1 MPSEQ
6 KHFFCDEK
14 PTTLKK
20 DYNVEDI
27 IVIDAVESEEPRV
40 LEDNFPYELKNVKVD
55 LPKISIPD
63 EALLTHEVDVYRQLL
78 ENKPQTARKSVCKEK
93 ADESPLNCLE
103 ECNLWHRPNIGY
115 EEEGMKMSAKILN
128 FSCTKCRDNVRY
140 SPNDLQKHF
149 QLLHCGELPLYPC
162 EMCSFS
168 ANDFQ
173 SFKQHRLIHRS
184 TLVKCD
190 ICNDENV
197 YTLLDL
203 TKHFTVNHCV
213 NGNFQ
218 CEKCKFSTKDVGT
231 FVQHIHRHNEIHYK
245 CSKCHHISFTKGEFQ
260 QHLFVHSTTVP
271 FSCQYCNYSAA
282 GKDQLLKHVIAL
294 HKDQLYAK
302 DKLEKEK
309 CEKRIVKTTAGLKLI
324 LRRYKIGTSRKTLWR
339 QKKESN
345 GNDSYVEKNTQVLKN
360 NKIQIKSEEQSNI
373 WEHLNEEKDEIIHIE
388 KQSQKQDESE
398 SETRNLL
405 PTSQCSRPEEGSSSG
420 FGLLKN
426 AIHGPTVLMMK
437 NNKISV
443 PANYSAKFMGF
454 KMVDGKQH
462 IVIKLLPTNKSNS
475 CSPGLQPD
483 ITKDNTTDLQ
493 HHTAETTGLSTG
505 ATLHTS
511 DLNNTICTNTS
522 NPLSFSTPL
531 FSGNATLEK
540 EKAVLAQAR
549 SKSQTVVG
557 AEKSTPHLSTN
568 SELTAA
574 PLNLTT
580 KIRISN
586 NVEAWGS
593 CVTQSHP
600 QVLCAT
606 VKNPVNLESVEV
618 NSVEPKAQYSGMLNN
633 SSINDLNYMP
643 SCNQG
648 SLPFHNYSKM
658 DVLDNSCSI
667 SVTACE
673 NSEESSSSK
682 TAVHQ
687 YNLRSEAVLP
697 SVGRNT
703 NPDLHQTSPSKI
715 CQTYCPLNS
724 KDTFEPLK
732 NQREVDTEILE
743 TVQNMDTQNPHTNI
757 NQDLE
762 NVAEKSDWEDV
773 SSADSFTMPKIT
785 SVFSLQSEQASD
797 FLSPEEN
804 RLLQDVLNEKSSV
817 EKGSDMTPNK
827 GIQLHDEPL
836 LKNEGK
842 SDITE
847 CFKGSG
853 GPYTLPI
860 SSKNVGVGVHT
871 KGLSASNCTTN
882 AEMDCEK
889 EKQVLPTPNDLGDFE
904 KIPRIA
910 GVGTLVKTQSDTI
923 ITQQLVKDKIQATP
937 ENSNGVGSFH
947 VLSPP
952 INSEP
957 KKTILVQSSP
967 KGFIL
972 PLHLASK
979 SGLQLVSGRS
989 LSSANPPGIYMTQ
1002 GVPSSLL
1009 LNKKPGMILRLS
1021 NGVLG
1026 SVTNIT
1032 GERSQIF
1039 GAAAAKEHDKTPS
1052 VRAELKKDSPAS
1064 IICPSTLESRPE
1076 MTVSSE
1082 NSVPFKGS
1090 YIIRNPAESSV
1101 NRISSQNT
1109 LPGCQGTKSHTL
1121 GSVKQPSEAQ
1131 QKQSLYALLPD
1142 GRQAVLLRCVT
1153 PNKSQ
1158 IGPSDLLQNGT
1169 YDHQNHQPKKTGA
1182 TQQKILLKIIKN
1194 PACDISQSVN
1204 SPKSSLQL
1212 DIIQS
1217 HQTSIA
1223 KEKQPVSSSNAL
1235 LLTDRLMPA
1244 NATIATST
1252 AICPIPPQGTV
1263 CTTNH
1268 PETQLL
1274 RCQTDRSSG
1283 SGFSNR
1289 KSTRRQI
1296 SQIKTHIRHKAS
1308 EPMITYKNRNFGPK
1322 WRGNLEEWPR
1332 KKVMLHRKSKR
1343 KTKSEDFHDTFDL
1356 YRPRFPKDTIRTLRL
1371 FPFSSTQLVKCPR
1384 RNQPVVVLN
1393 HPDAD
1398 APEVVNV
1405 MKTIAKFKGHV
1416 LKVSLSKRTIQ
1427 ALLEPAYCNISKAIT
1442 DDFSAK
1448 RHKVLKPVKERFVLK
1463 LTLKKTSKNNYQI
1476 VKTTSDNTLK
1486 AKFNCWYCGRI
1497 FDNQDAWV
1505 GHGQRHL
1512 MEATRDWH
1520 MLE

>member
-6 KHFFCDEK
+6 KHFFCDGK
-14 PTTLKK
+14 LTTLEK
-20 DYNVEDI
+20 DYDVKDI
-27 IVIDAVESEEPRV
+27 VVINSVESEEPRI
-40 LEDNFPYELKNVKVD
+40 LEDNFELKNVKVH
-55 LPKISIPD
+55 LPKISVPN
-63 EALLTHEVDVYRQLL
+63 EALLTHEVDIYRQLF
-78 ENKPQTARKSVCKEK
+78 ENKPQTARKSVSKEK
-93 ADESPLNCLE
+93 VDESPLNDLK
-103 ECNLWHRPNIGY
+103 ECNLWHRPNVGY

-128 FSCTKCRDNVRY
+128 FSCTKCRDNIRY

-190 ICNDENV
+190 ICNDETV

-231 FVQHIHRHNEIHYK
+231 FVQHIHRHNDIHYK

-260 QHLFVHSTTVP
+260 QHLFVHSTTFP
-271 FSCQYCNYSAA
+271 FSCQYCKYSAA
-282 GKDQLLKHVIAL
+282 GKDQLLKHMLAL

-309 CEKRIVKTTAGLKLI
+309 CEKRIVKTTSGLKLI

-360 NKIQIKSEEQSNI
+360 ANKIQIKSEEQSNV
-373 WEHLNEEKDEIIHIE
+373 WEHLNEEKDETMYIE
-388 KQSQKQDESE
+388 KRSQKQDTPE

-405 PTSQCSRPEEGSSSG
+405 PTSQCSKPEEGSSSG
-420 FGLLKN
+420 FGFLKN
-426 AIHGPTVLMMK
+426 VIHGPTVLMMK

-462 IVIKLLPTNKSNS
+462 IVIKILPTNKSSS
-475 CSPGLQPD
+475 CSPGLQPE

-493 HHTAETTGLSTG
+493 HQKAKTTGLSSG
-505 ATLHTS
+505 ATLHIS
-511 DLNNTICTNTS
+511 DLNNTICTSTS
-522 NPLSFSTPL
+522 NPLSFPTPL
-531 FSGNATLEK
+531 FSGNTTLEK
-540 EKAVLAQAR
+540 EKAVMAQAR
-549 SKSQTVVG
+549 GKSQIVG

-580 KIRISN
+580 KLRISN
-586 NVEAWGS
+586 NVGACGS
-593 CVTQSHP
+593 CVTQNHP

-606 VKNPVNLESVEV
+606 GKNPVNLESIEIK
-618 NSVEPKAQYSGMLNN
+618 SVEPKAQHSGMLNN

-643 SCNQG
+643 SSNQG
-648 SLPFHNYSKM
+648 TLPFHNYSKM
-658 DVLDNSCSI
+658 DILDNSCSI
-667 SVTACE
+667 SVTAHE

-682 TAVHQ
+682 TAIHQ
-687 YNLRSEAVLP
+687 YRSRSESVSS

-703 NPDLHQTSPSKI
+703 NPDLHQPFPSKI
-715 CQTYCPLNS
+715 CQTYCPSNT
-724 KDTFEPLK
+724 KDIFEPLK
-732 NQREVDTEILE
+732 NHCEFDAEILE
-743 TVQNMDTQNPHTNI
+743 TGQNINVQNPDANTNQN
-757 NQDLE
+757 LG
-762 NVAEKSDWEDV
+762 NVAEKSDWKDDTC
-773 SSADSFTMPKIT
+773 ADSFTMPKIT
-785 SVFSLQSEQASD
+785 SVFSLQSKQASD

-804 RLLQDVLNEKSSV
+804 QLLQDVLKENSNVGKD
-817 EKGSDMTPNK
+817 SDTKPNK
-827 GIQLHDEPL
+827 VIQLYDEPL
-836 LKNEGK
+836 LRNEGK
-842 SDITE
+842 MNITE
-847 CFKGSG
+847 YFKDSET
-853 GPYTLPI
+853 PCTLPI
-860 SSKNVGVGVHT
+860 SSSNVGTGVHT
-871 KGLSASNCTTN
+871 EYLSASNCTTN
-882 AEMDCEK
+882 KEIGGGK
-889 EKQVLPTPNDLGDFE
+889 EKQVLSVPNDLGDFE
-904 KIPRIA
+904 KIPRTA
-910 GVGTLVKTQSDTI
+910 GFDTLVKTHSD
-923 ITQQLVKDKIQATP
+923 TQQLIKSKVQATS
-937 ENSNGVGSFH
+937 ENSNGLGSFH
-947 VLSPP
+947 VLSPS

-957 KKTILVQSSP
+957 PKTILVQSSP

-989 LSSANPPGIYMTQ
+989 LSSTNPPGIYMAQ
-1002 GVPSSLL
+1002 GVSSSLL
-1009 LNKKPGMILRLS
+1009 LNKKPGVVLRLS

-1026 SVTNIT
+1026 SVANIT
-1032 GERSQIF
+1032 GENSQVF
-1039 GAAAAKEHDKTPS
+1039 GGAAAKEQDKIPS
-1052 VRAELKKDSPAS
+1052 VRTELKKDSSAN
-1064 IICPSTLESRPE
+1064 IIRPSTFDSRPD
-1076 MTVSSE
+1076 MTINSE
-1082 NSVPFKGS
+1082 NSMSLKAS
-1090 YIIRNPAESSV
+1090 YFIRNSAEPSG
-1101 NRISSQNT
+1101 NRISPQNT
-1109 LPGCQGTKSHTL
+1109 LPGYQGTNLHTMD
-1121 GSVKQPSEAQ
+1121 SVKQPSEAQ

-1158 IGPSDLLQNGT
+1158 IGPSDLLQNST
-1169 YDHQNHQPKKTGA
+1169 YELQNHQPKKTGA

-1194 PACDISQSVN
+1194 PAFDN
-1204 SPKSSLQL
+1204 GPPGKSPKSSLQL
-1212 DIIQS
+1212 DIIRS
-1217 HQTSIA
+1217 HQTSTA
-1223 KEKQPVSSSNAL
+1223 MEKQPASSSDAL
-1235 LLTDRLMPA
+1235 LLKNRLMP
-1244 NATIATST
+1244 ATST
-1252 AICPIPPQGTV
+1252 AICSIPPQGTV
-1263 CTTNH
+1263 GTTSP
-1268 PETQLL
+1268 PETELL
-1274 RCQTDRSSG
+1274 KCQTEG
-1283 SGFSNR
+1283 SFGSDFSNR
-1289 KSTRRQI
+1289 KSTRRKI
-1296 SQIKTHIRHKAS
+1296 SKTKTHVRHKSS
-1308 EPMITYKNRNFGPK
+1308 EPMITCKNRNFGPK
-1322 WRGNLEEWPR
+1322 WRGNFQEWPR

-1343 KTKSEDFHDTFDL
+1343 KTKPEDFHDVLDL
-1356 YRPRFPKDTIRTLRL
+1356 YRPRFPKDTVRTLRL

-1405 MKTIAKFKGHV
+1405 MKSIAKFKGHV

-1427 ALLEPAYCNISKAIT
+1427 ALLEPACCNFSKAIS

-1486 AKFNCWYCGRI
+1486 AKFNCWYCGRV

>member
-6 KHFFCDEK
+6 KHFCCDEK
-14 PTTLKK
+14 PTTLEK
-20 DYNVEDI
+20 DYDVEDI
-27 IVIDAVESEEPRV
+27 IVIDAVESEEPRI
-40 LEDNFPYELKNVKVD
+40 LEDNFPFELKNVKVD

-63 EALLTHEVDVYRQLL
+63 EALLTHEVDIYRQLF
-78 ENKPQTARKSVCKEK
+78 ESKPQTARKSVGKEK
-93 ADESPLNCLE
+93 VEESPLNCIE
-103 ECNLWHRPNIGY
+103 ECNLWHKPNIGY

-190 ICNDENV
+190 VCNDENV
-197 YTLLDL
+197 YSLLDL
-203 TKHFTVNHCV
+203 TKHFSIKHCV

-260 QHLFVHSTTVP
+260 QHLFVHSTTFP

-309 CEKRIVKTTAGLKLI
+309 CENRIVKTTAGLKLI

-339 QKKESN
+339 QKKENS
-345 GNDSYVEKNTQVLKN
+345 GNDNYVEKNTQVLKN
-360 NKIQIKSEEQSNI
+360 INKIQIKSEEQNNVG
-373 WEHLNEEKDEIIHIE
+373 EHLNEDKDEIVHIE
-388 KQSQKQDESE
+388 KQTQKQDESE

-405 PTSQCSRPEEGSSSG
+405 PTGQCSRPEEGSSSS
-420 FGLLKN
+420 FGVLKN
-426 AIHGPTVLMMK
+426 AIQGPTVLMMK

-462 IVIKLLPTNKSNS
+462 IVIKLLPTNKLNS

-505 ATLHTS
+505 IATS
-511 DLNNTICTNTS
+511 
-522 NPLSFSTPL
+522 
-531 FSGNATLEK
+531 EK
-540 EKAVLAQAR
+540 EKAALAQAR
-549 SKSQTVVG
+549 NKSQTVG
-557 AEKSTPHLSTN
+557 AEKSTPHLSAN

-580 KIRISN
+580 KVRISN
-586 NVEAWGS
+586 NVGAWAS

-606 VKNPVNLESVEV
+606 VKNAANLESVEV
-618 NSVEPKAQYSGMLNN
+618 SSVESKAQHSGMLNN
-633 SSINDLNYMP
+633 SSINDLSYVP
-643 SCNQG
+643 SFNQG

-658 DVLDNSCSI
+658 DIFDNSCSV
-667 SVTACE
+667 SVTAHK
-673 NSEESSSSK
+673 NSEDSSSSK
-682 TAVHQ
+682 TAIHQ
-687 YNLRSEAVLP
+687 YSLRSESDLS
-697 SVGRNT
+697 SVGKKT
-703 NPDLHQTSPSKI
+703 NPNLHQTSPSKI
-715 CQTYCPLNS
+715 CQTCCSLNT
-724 KDTFEPLK
+724 KDTFESLK
-732 NQREVDTEILE
+732 NQCEVDREMLE
-743 TVQNMDTQNPHTNI
+743 TVQNIDTPNLHTNI

-773 SSADSFTMPKIT
+773 SSSDSFTMPKIT

-804 RLLQDVLNEKSSV
+804 QLLQDVLNEKSSV
-817 EKGSDMTPNK
+817 EKDSDMMPSK
-827 GIQLHDEPL
+827 RAQLHDEPF
-836 LKNEGK
+836 LKNEEK
-842 SDITE
+842 SNITE
-847 CFKGSG
+847 CCKGSE
-853 GPYTLPI
+853 GPCTLPI
-860 SSKNVGVGVHT
+860 LSSNMDFGVHT
-871 KGLSASNCTTN
+871 KDLGASNCTTN
-882 AEMDCEK
+882 MEIDCGK
-889 EKQVLPTPNDLGDFE
+889 EKQVLSTPNDLGDFE

-910 GVGTLVKTQSDTI
+910 SVGTLVKTHSDG

-937 ENSNGVGSFH
+937 ENSNGLGSFH
-947 VLSPP
+947 VQSPP
-952 INSEP
+952 INPEP

-989 LSSANPPGIYMTQ
+989 LSSTNPPGIYMTQ

-1009 LNKKPGMILRLS
+1009 LNKKPGMILRIS

-1032 GERSQIF
+1032 GESSQVF
-1039 GAAAAKEHDKTPS
+1039 GGAAAKEHDRIP
-1052 VRAELKKDSPAS
+1052 VRAELKKDNPAS
-1064 IICPSTLESRPE
+1064 IICPSTFDSRPE

-1090 YIIRNPAESSV
+1090 YIIRNPVESSF
-1101 NRISSQNT
+1101 NRISSQN
-1109 LPGCQGTKSHTL
+1109 LQPGCQGTISRTL
-1121 GSVKQPSEAQ
+1121 GSVKQPTDTQ

-1142 GRQAVLLRCVT
+1142 GRQAVLLRCIA

-1158 IGPSDLLQNGT
+1158 VGPSDLSQSST
-1169 YDHQNHQPKKTGA
+1169 YNLQNHQPKKTGA

-1194 PACDISQSVN
+1194 PAFDNSQSVN

-1212 DIIQS
+1212 DIIQP

-1223 KEKQPVSSSNAL
+1223 KEKQPVSSSDAL

-1244 NATIATST
+1244 TATIATST
-1252 AICPIPPQGTV
+1252 TICPVPTQGTG
-1263 CTTNH
+1263 CTTNQ

-1274 RCQTDRSSG
+1274 RCQTDCSFR

-1296 SQIKTHIRHKAS
+1296 SKIKTHIRHKTS

-1322 WRGNLEEWPR
+1322 WRGNFQEWPR

-1343 KTKSEDFHDTFDL
+1343 KTKSEDFRNTFDL
-1356 YRPRFPKDTIRTLRL
+1356 YRPRFPKHIVRTLRL

-1442 DDFSAK
+1442 VDFSAK

>member
-6 KHFFCDEK
+6 KHFLRDEK
-14 PTTLKK
+14 PTTLGKNY
-20 DYNVEDI
+20 DVEDL
-27 IVIDAVESEEPRV
+27 IVIDAVESEEPRI

-63 EALLTHEVDVYRQLL
+63 ETLLTREVEIYKQLF
-78 ENKPQTARKSVCKEK
+78 ESKPQTARKSVGKEK
-93 ADESPLNCLE
+93 VDENPLNCLE

-128 FSCTKCRDNVRY
+128 FSCTKCRDNIRY

-190 ICNDENV
+190 ICNDDNV

-231 FVQHIHRHNEIHYK
+231 FVQHIHRHNESHYK

-260 QHLFVHSTTVP
+260 QHLFVHSTTFP
-271 FSCQYCNYSAA
+271 LSCQYCNYSAA
-282 GKDQLLKHVIAL
+282 GKDQLLKHVVAL
-294 HKDQLYAK
+294 HKDQLYVK

-309 CEKRIVKTTAGLKLI
+309 CEKNLVQTTAGLKLI

-339 QKKESN
+339 QKKENN
-345 GNDSYVEKNTQVLKN
+345 GNDGCIEKNTQVLKN
-360 NKIQIKSEEQSNI
+360 INKIQIKSEEQNNT
-373 WEHLNEEKDEIIHIE
+373 WEHLNEEKDEVIHIE
-388 KQSQKQDESE
+388 KPSPKQDESE

-405 PTSQCSRPEEGSSSG
+405 PTSQYSRPEEEGSSSG
-420 FGLLKN
+420 FGVFKN
-426 AIHGPTVLMMK
+426 IIHGPTVLMMK

-443 PANYSAKFMGF
+443 PANCSAKFMGF

-462 IVIKLLPTNKSNS
+462 IVIKLLPTNKLNS
-475 CSPGLQPD
+475 CSSSLQPD
-483 ITKDNTTDLQ
+483 IIKDNTTDLQ

-511 DLNNTICTNTS
+511 NLNNTICTNTS

-540 EKAVLAQAR
+540 EKTVLSKAR
-549 SKSQTVVG
+549 SKSQTG
-557 AEKSTPHLSTN
+557 DAEKSTTHLSAN
-568 SELTAA
+568 SELTAT

-580 KIRISN
+580 KVRISN
-586 NVEAWGS
+586 NVGAWGS

-606 VKNPVNLESVEV
+606 VKKPVNLESVEV
-618 NSVEPKAQYSGMLNN
+618 NSNEPKAQHSEMLNN
-633 SSINDLNYMP
+633 SSINGLSYMP
-643 SCNQG
+643 SSNQG

-658 DVLDNSCSI
+658 DILDNSCSI
-667 SVTACE
+667 SVTAHE
-673 NSEESSSSK
+673 NPEESSSSK
-682 TAVHQ
+682 KTKYQ
-687 YNLRSEAVLP
+687 YSFKNESILSSMEKK
-697 SVGRNT
+697 T
-703 NPDLHQTSPSKI
+703 DPDLHKTSPSKI
-715 CQTYCPLNS
+715 FQTYCPLNT

-732 NQREVDTEILE
+732 NQCEGDTEILE
-743 TVQNMDTQNPHTNI
+743 TIQNIDKQNPHGNL

-762 NVAEKSDWEDV
+762 NVTEKSDWEDN

-804 RLLQDVLNEKSSV
+804 QLLRDVLNEKSSM
-817 EKGSDMTPNK
+817 KKDSDMTSNK
-827 GIQLHDEPL
+827 GIQLHYESL
-836 LKNEGK
+836 SKNEGK
-842 SDITE
+842 SNVTE
-847 CFKGSG
+847 CFKGSE
-853 GPYTLPI
+853 GPCTLSI
-860 SSKNVGVGVHT
+860 SSNNVGIGLHT
-871 KGLSASNCTTN
+871 KDLSASNSATN
-882 AEMDCEK
+882 PERDYGK
-889 EKQVLPTPNDLGDFE
+889 EKQVLSIPNDLEDFE

-923 ITQQLVKDKIQATP
+923 ITQQLLKDKIRATP
-937 ENSNGVGSFH
+937 ENSNGLGSFH

-957 KKTILVQSSP
+957 KKAILVQSSP

-972 PLHLASK
+972 PLHLAK

-989 LSSANPPGIYMTQ
+989 LTSTHSPGIYMTQ
-1002 GVPSSLL
+1002 GVPSSFL

-1026 SVTNIT
+1026 TVANIT
-1032 GERSQIF
+1032 GESSQIF
-1039 GAAAAKEHDKTPS
+1039 SGTAAKEHDKAPS
-1052 VRAELKKDSPAS
+1052 VRVELKKDSPTN
-1064 IICPSTLESRPE
+1064 IICPPPSDSRPDK
-1076 MTVSSE
+1076 TVSSE
-1082 NSVPFKGS
+1082 NSTSFKGS
-1090 YIIRNPAESSV
+1090 YIIRNSSESSV

-1109 LPGCQGTKSHTL
+1109 LPGCQGTNTHTL
-1121 GSVKQPSEAQ
+1121 SSVKQPSEAQ

-1158 IGPSDLLQNGT
+1158 VGPSDLVQSST
-1169 YDHQNHQPKKTGA
+1169 SEHQNHQPKKTGA

-1194 PACDISQSVN
+1194 PASDNSQSVN
-1204 SPKSSLQL
+1204 SSKSALQL
-1212 DIIQS
+1212 DIIPS
-1217 HQTSIA
+1217 QTSIA
-1223 KEKQPVSSSNAL
+1223 KEKQAVSSSDAL
-1235 LLTDRLMPA
+1235 LLTERLMPA
-1244 NATIATST
+1244 NTTIATST
-1252 AICPIPPQGTV
+1252 TICPIPPQGTV
-1263 CTTNH
+1263 CTTIH
-1268 PETQLL
+1268 PETQSL
-1274 RCQTDRSSG
+1274 RCQTDYSFR

-1289 KSTRRQI
+1289 KSTRRQV
-1296 SQIKTHIRHKAS
+1296 SKMKTHIRHKAS

-1322 WRGNLEEWPR
+1322 WRGNFQEWPR

-1343 KTKSEDFHDTFDL
+1343 KTKSEDFHDTLDL
-1356 YRPRFPKDTIRTLRL
+1356 YRPRFPKDTVRTLRL
-1371 FPFSSTQLVKCPR
+1371 FPFSSTQLIKCPR

-1393 HPDAD
+1393 HPDVD

-1405 MKTIAKFKGHV
+1405 MKTITKFKGHV
-1416 LKVSLSKRTIQ
+1416 LKVALSKRTIQ
-1427 ALLEPAYCNISKAIT
+1427 ALLESAYCNTSKAIT
-1442 DDFSAK
+1442 DDFSVK

-1486 AKFNCWYCGRI
+1486 AKFNCWYCGRV

>member
-14 PTTLKK
+14 PTTLDK
-20 DYNVEDI
+20 DYDVEDI
-27 IVIDAVESEEPRV
+27 IVIDAVESEEPKI

-63 EALLTHEVDVYRQLL
+63 EALLTHEVDIYRQLV
-78 ENKPQTARKSVCKEK
+78 ESKPQTARKSVGKEK
-93 ADESPLNCLE
+93 VDESPLNSLE

-128 FSCTKCRDNVRY
+128 FSCTKCRDNIRY

-231 FVQHIHRHNEIHYK
+231 FVQHIHRHNEIPYK
-245 CSKCHHISFTKGEFQ
+245 CSKCHHTSFTKGEFQ
-260 QHLFVHSTTVP
+260 QHLFVHSTTFP

-294 HKDQLYAK
+294 HNDQLYAK

-339 QKKESN
+339 QKKENS
-345 GNDSYVEKNTQVLKN
+345 GNDSFVEKNTQVLKN
-360 NKIQIKSEEQSNI
+360 TNKIEVKSEEQNNI
-373 WEHLNEEKDEIIHIE
+373 WEHMNEEKDEVIHTE
-388 KQSQKQDESE
+388 KQNQKQDESE

-405 PTSQCSRPEEGSSSG
+405 PTTQCSRPEEGSSSG
-420 FGLLKN
+420 FGFLKN

-462 IVIKLLPTNKSNS
+462 IVIKLLPTNKPNS
-475 CSPGLQPD
+475 CSPGLQLD
-483 ITKDNTTDLQ
+483 VTKDNTTDLQ
-493 HHTAETTGLSTG
+493 HHIAETTGLSTG

-522 NPLSFSTPL
+522 NPLLFSTPL
-531 FSGNATLEK
+531 FSGNSPSEK
-540 EKAVLAQAR
+540 EKAVLTQAR
-549 SKSQTVVG
+549 SKSQTVG

-568 SELTAA
+568 SESTAA

-580 KIRISN
+580 KVRISN
-586 NVEAWGS
+586 NVGAGGS
-593 CVTQSHP
+593 CVTQSPP

-618 NSVEPKAQYSGMLNN
+618 NSVEPKAQPSGMLNN
-633 SSINDLNYMP
+633 SSINDVNYMP

-658 DVLDNSCSI
+658 DILDNSCSI
-667 SVTACE
+667 SVTAHE
-673 NSEESSSSK
+673 NSDESSSSK

-687 YNLRSEAVLP
+687 YSSRSEPVLS
-697 SVGRNT
+697 SVGRST

-715 CQTYCPLNS
+715 CQTYCPLNT

-732 NQREVDTEILE
+732 NQCEVDTEILE
-743 TVQNMDTQNPHTNI
+743 TVQNIDTQTHADI

-762 NVAEKSDWEDV
+762 NIAEKSDWEDV

-804 RLLQDVLNEKSSV
+804 QLLQDVLNEKSSV
-817 EKGSDMTPNK
+817 EKDSDMTPNK

-836 LKNEGK
+836 LENEGK
-842 SDITE
+842 SNITE
-847 CFKGSG
+847 CFKGLE
-853 GPYTLPI
+853 GPCTLPI
-860 SSKNVGVGVHT
+860 SSVNEGIGVHT
-871 KGLSASNCTTN
+871 NDLSASNCTTN
-882 AEMDCEK
+882 TEIDCGK
-889 EKQVLPTPNDLGDFE
+889 EKQVLSTQNDLGDFE

-910 GVGTLVKTQSDTI
+910 GVGTLVNTQSDTI
-923 ITQQLVKDKIQATP
+923 ITQQLVKDKIQAAP
-937 ENSNGVGSFH
+937 GNSNGLGSFH

-979 SGLQLVSGRS
+979 SGLQLVSGKS
-989 LSSANPPGIYMTQ
+989 LSSTNPPGIYMTQ
-1002 GVPSSLL
+1002 GIPSSLL

-1021 NGVLG
+1021 NGMLG
-1026 SVTNIT
+1026 NVANIT
-1032 GERSQIF
+1032 GESSQVF
-1039 GAAAAKEHDKTPS
+1039 GGVAAKEHDKTPL
-1052 VRAELKKDSPAS
+1052 RAELKKDNPTSV
-1064 IICPSTLESRPE
+1064 ICPSTCDSRPDLA
-1076 MTVSSE
+1076 VSSE
-1082 NSVPFKGS
+1082 SSRSFKGS
-1090 YIIRNPAESSV
+1090 YIIGNPIESSV

-1109 LPGCQGTKSHTL
+1109 EPRCQGTKSHTL

-1142 GRQAVLLRCVT
+1142 GRQAVLLKCVT

-1158 IGPSDLLQNGT
+1158 KGPSDLLQSST
-1169 YDHQNHQPKKTGA
+1169 YDHQNHQPKKTA
-1182 TQQKILLKIIKN
+1182 STQQKILLKIIKN
-1194 PACDISQSVN
+1194 PANSQSVN
-1204 SPKSSLQL
+1204 SSESSLQL

-1217 HQTSIA
+1217 NQTSTA
-1223 KEKQPVSSSNAL
+1223 KEKQPVSSSDAL

-1252 AICPIPPQGTV
+1252 AICPMPPQGTV

-1274 RCQTDRSSG
+1274 RCQTDGSFR
-1283 SGFSNR
+1283 SGFGHG

-1296 SQIKTHIRHKAS
+1296 SKIKTHIRHNAS
-1308 EPMITYKNRNFGPK
+1308 EPMITCKNRNFGPK
-1322 WRGNLEEWPR
+1322 CRENFQEWRR

-1343 KTKSEDFHDTFDL
+1343 KTKSEDFHHTFDL
-1356 YRPRFPKDTIRTLRL
+1356 YRPRFPKDTVRTLRL

-1398 APEVVNV
+1398 SPEVVNV

-1442 DDFSAK
+1442 DDFTAK

-1486 AKFNCWYCGRI
+1486 AKFNCWYCGRV

>member
-6 KHFFCDEK
+6 KQFFCDEK
-14 PTTLKK
+14 PTTLEKGY
-20 DYNVEDI
+20 DVEDI
-27 IVIDAVESEEPRV
+27 IVIDAVESEEPRI
-40 LEDNFPYELKNVKVD
+40 LEDNSLYELKNVKID
-55 LPKISIPD
+55 LPKISISD
-63 EALLTHEVDVYRQLL
+63 ETPLTHEVDTYKQVF
-78 ENKPQTARKSVCKEK
+78 ESKPQTARKSVGKEK
-93 ADESPLNCLE
+93 INESPLNCLE
-103 ECNLWHRPNIGY
+103 ECNMLQRPNIRF

-203 TKHFTVNHCV
+203 TKHFAVKHCV

-245 CSKCHHISFTKGEFQ
+245 CSKCNHISFTKGEFQ
-260 QHLFVHSTTVP
+260 QHLFVHSTTFP

-282 GKDQLLKHVIAL
+282 EKDQLVKHVVAL

-339 QKKESN
+339 QKKENN
-345 GNDSYVEKNTQVLKN
+345 GNDSYVEKNTEVLKN
-360 NKIQIKSEEQSNI
+360 INKIQFKSEEQSNI
-373 WEHLNEEKDEIIHIE
+373 QEHLNEEKNDTIHIE
-388 KQSQKQDESE
+388 KPSQKQDESE

-405 PTSQCSRPEEGSSSG
+405 PTSQSSRSEEGSSSG
-420 FGLLKN
+420 FGFLKN
-426 AIHGPTVLMMK
+426 VIHGPAVLMLK

-475 CSPGLQPD
+475 CSPGLQPGT
-483 ITKDNTTDLQ
+483 IKDNTTDVQ
-493 HHTAETTGLSTG
+493 HRTAETTGLPTG

-511 DLNNTICTNTS
+511 ELNNTICTNTS

-531 FSGNATLEK
+531 FSGNGTSEK
-540 EKAVLAQAR
+540 EKTVLAQTR
-549 SKSQTVVG
+549 SKSQTVG
-557 AEKSTPHLSTN
+557 AEKSTPLLSTN

-586 NVEAWGS
+586 NVGAWGS
-593 CVTQSHP
+593 CVIQSHP

-606 VKNPVNLESVEV
+606 VKNPVNVESVEV
-618 NSVEPKAQYSGMLNN
+618 NSVEPKAQHSGILNN

-643 SCNQG
+643 FSGQG

-658 DVLDNSCSI
+658 DYLDNSCSI
-667 SVTACE
+667 SATAHE

-687 YNLRSEAVLP
+687 YSSRSESGLS
-697 SVGRNT
+697 SVGMSP
-703 NPDLHQTSPSKI
+703 NPDLHETSPSKI
-715 CQTYCPLNS
+715 CETYCPLNT
-724 KDTFEPLK
+724 KDTCEPLK
-732 NQREVDTEILE
+732 NQCEDTEILE
-743 TVQNMDTQNPHTNI
+743 TIQNIDTQNPQADI
-757 NQDLE
+757 NQGLE
-762 NVAEKSDWEDV
+762 DVAEKSDWENISCV
-773 SSADSFTMPKIT
+773 DSFTMPKIT
-785 SVFSLQSEQASD
+785 SVFSLQSTQASD
-797 FLSPEEN
+797 FWSPEETQ
-804 RLLQDVLNEKSSV
+804 LLQNVLDEKLSLG
-817 EKGSDMTPNK
+817 KDSDITPNK
-827 GIQLHDEPL
+827 GVQLHDEPL

-842 SDITE
+842 SNITE
-847 CFKGSG
+847 YLKGSES
-853 GPYTLPI
+853 PCTLPI
-860 SSKNVGVGVHT
+860 SSSNVGISVHT
-871 KGLSASNCTTN
+871 KDLNASNCIANT
-882 AEMDCEK
+882 EMGCGK
-889 EKQVLPTPNDLGDFE
+889 EKQVLSTSNDLGDSE

-910 GVGTLVKTQSDTI
+910 VVDSVKTQSDTR

-937 ENSNGVGSFH
+937 DSSNGLGSFH

-957 KKTILVQSSP
+957 KKAIFVQSSP

-979 SGLQLVSGRS
+979 SGLKLVSGRS
-989 LSSANPPGIYMTQ
+989 LSSTNPPGILMTK
-1002 GVPSSLL
+1002 GIPSSLL

-1032 GERSQIF
+1032 GENSQVLG
-1039 GAAAAKEHDKTPS
+1039 GAIAKEDDKTPS
-1052 VRAELKKDSPAS
+1052 VRADLKKDSPTN
-1064 IICPSTLESRPE
+1064 IICSSTFDSRPD
-1076 MTVSSE
+1076 MAVSSE
-1082 NSVPFKGS
+1082 NSIPFKGS
-1090 YIIRNPAESSV
+1090 YIFRNPAESSV
-1101 NRISSQNT
+1101 NENSSQNT
-1109 LPGCQGTKSHTL
+1109 VPGCQSTKSQSL
-1121 GSVKQPSEAQ
+1121 GSVRQPSEAQ

-1153 PNKSQ
+1153 PSKSQ
-1158 IGPSDLLQNGT
+1158 VGPSDLLQNST
-1169 YDHQNHQPKKTGA
+1169 YDHQNHQPKKSGA

-1194 PACDISQSVN
+1194 PAFDNSQSAK

-1217 HQTSIA
+1217 HQTSTA
-1223 KEKQPVSSSNAL
+1223 EEKQLVSSSDAL
-1235 LLTDRLMPA
+1235 LLTNRLMPA
-1244 NATIATST
+1244 NATVTTST
-1252 AICPIPPQGTV
+1252 AICNIPPQGTV
-1263 CTTNH
+1263 CTTTH

-1274 RCQTDRSSG
+1274 RCQTNSSFR
-1283 SGFSNR
+1283 SGFNHG

-1296 SQIKTHIRHKAS
+1296 SKMKAHVQHKAS
-1308 EPMITYKNRNFGPK
+1308 ESMITYENRNFGPK
-1322 WRGNLEEWPR
+1322 CRDNFQEWPR

-1356 YRPRFPKDTIRTLRL
+1356 YRPRFPKDTVRTLRL
-1371 FPFSSTQLVKCPR
+1371 FPFSSTQLIKCPR

-1393 HPDAD
+1393 HPDTD
-1398 APEVVNV
+1398 SPEVVNV
-1405 MKTIAKFKGHV
+1405 MKTIAKFKGQV
-1416 LKVSLSKRTIQ
+1416 VKVSLSKRTIQ
-1427 ALLEPAYCNISKAIT
+1427 ALLEPAYCNISKAVT
-1442 DDFSAK
+1442 DYFSAK

-1486 AKFNCWYCGRI
+1486 AKFNCWYCGRV